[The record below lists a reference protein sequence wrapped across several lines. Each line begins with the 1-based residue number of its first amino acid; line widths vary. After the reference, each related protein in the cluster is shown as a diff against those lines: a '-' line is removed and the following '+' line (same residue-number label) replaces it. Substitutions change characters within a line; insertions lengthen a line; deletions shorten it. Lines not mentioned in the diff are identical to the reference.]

1 MLEIHGSS
9 RIPETR
15 GALGYQGNTG
25 AIGPIGP
32 TGPTGSTGSTG
43 PTGPT
48 GDYITDISLFGHCF
62 PTPPLEGSNQPGCA
76 WRMGKYGMS
85 EAGDYKIFGDPRYNS
100 GAGRVRVYKKG
111 NTGGGAGWSL
121 DVDLSPT
128 GVGPHWQTGRDTDIA
143 IFDNG
148 DVVVVAGAMGAEVD
162 GDATGAVYVWKRD
175 YSTEVWSQVQ
185 EIEAPGVEST
195 WRRVGMGSCLVDAKT
210 NSLFFSKPWSG
221 GSDPQSAF
229 IWHFTTSDNGT
240 TWAEDTD
247 WTAKTLDD
255 IRGWNIY
262 SGEPG
267 GFSTSSIN
275 ENRMIL
281 ASHYDDT
288 YRGGITIYEYENE
301 TWERKY
307 YEQGDCTYPHVNC
320 NMQWYKPSLGLG
332 SSIHNNIAV
341 AGAPQIRYDKE
352 GDSYN
357 GAVWVY
363 RKNLA
368 GAWYNSQIITNPF
381 PEEGANFGHGV
392 DVWND
397 TIVIGAPGA
406 GSNNNS
412 TDGSPGRVYI
422 YKETGFDSNVG
433 GAGTDPYD
441 APVFVLEHTI
451 LPIREY
457 VRIDDDGGL
466 NGSGLGAT
474 VVYQGQDISVGCFAG
489 FTANSRGS
497 CHILSKDYLNFSI
510 SEHDALRG
518 RGPGTGYDN
527 ATLQYSIG
535 VSGARGAT
543 GEDFNPIYNIIN
555 ASESLDHGRLF
566 KERNGPTAHFRSL
579 TVSGRSISIN
589 SSNDDCTI
597 QFSGLS
603 GGPAGSGIIGNT
615 GELLYLFSGSSAEG
629 ALNTNW
635 DGRRLVARLE
645 NYRESLD
652 GNNSL
657 YTPENTIDAVD
668 AEFLEGS
675 SVPFT
680 SISNLDDKKIIKS
693 GLHMGSTSDNDGNSA
708 DVIHRFSNIV
718 FDESYNSPS
727 ILGSCCL
734 CTGRPGDPTYTQPAC
749 LDYTTEAYCEAIGGL
764 FDVSACVER
773 PEGPYCYSEGSCC
786 VNGGCIET
794 TSENCLKFG
803 GFFIDTKTCDEV
815 EYILGGCPEPCE
827 DRAACCIDNVC
838 YKFTEEEC
846 SFSSNSTFHP
856 DETCDS
862 FNCCLGSQMGGCC
875 VNEICYETTPLICSK
890 MRSDN
895 GSPGVFWGVGSS
907 CGGPKRNT
915 TAYAPY
921 ECLKDDGTISEP
933 LDESGN
939 CTDGSPP
946 PCTEACPGWT
956 QHRPEVLSCNDGNEC
971 ACPGN
976 NCPCQVG
983 SCQGS
988 GETQSSGTMILADTS
1003 CWECCCEGT
1012 PPDIDFLQGA
1022 CCSSDGSGDCTDT
1035 DLFSCSLD
1043 DGIFMESQL
1052 CDNIDCSFGACCNDY
1067 RGTCAEDVIGIVCEG
1082 PNLTWHGT
1090 DSTCNSIMYL
1100 DEINH
1105 AVTSRILD
1113 GRIDPTG
1120 SIHNSFNPGFMQ
1132 HRDWP
1137 GFLGDKWAY
1146 HCNYNVTCTDECQVS
1161 PCKYPQSGDLPP
1173 CNHCQGCYIDSG
1185 WFKWPSTFGLY
1196 TGNIDYDCTS
1206 CTKRGRCCMGPMYW
1220 GDWLFLIRINNTGD
1234 CEDCG
1239 SNGGPMTAAER
1250 IAEWLA
1256 GLNLGTSVVDSC
1268 EFTHAACDAHMGY
1281 FEPIDTNLNGPDAPA
1296 APAAAGAGGFGCC
1309 GQDCGEYDPT
1319 WADQCDLD
1327 YIVCCTQGGDG
1338 VVDTYLNEDTGDIEP
1353 ITSWEQ
1359 CLNYDLET
1367 SGKLGIPLSPRFKTI
1382 EEVPDHIKENL
1393 GCGLNAW
1400 GACCG
1405 CVYNPY
1411 NGQYYPQCVMTEG
1424 PGQCHSLFGGQW
1436 AGTNT
1441 MCMHNSLCQGNG
1453 IPHGGNI
1460 GGWTCHECQ
1469 GNTVDCGSIYGGG
1482 GGPDDPSGEDP
1493 TIIII
1498 DDGVYDDC
1506 QPPGCGCCPDCFGCG
1521 GDPGPIGG
1529 HDGPDTPG
1537 GGGGG
1542 YGGGPDIGE
1551 GDWEWLEYECAGGTD
1566 GNCNV
1571 WRGET
1576 THGEF
1581 DVGEDPHDE
1590 GGGGMGQG
1598 CVEPIEMECVGCSV
1612 PETGCVD
1619 MWGGEHT
1626 GGCDGCGGGDDWD
1639 PCLTCDPDI

>member
-25 AIGPIGP
+25 ASGPI
-32 TGPTGSTGSTG
+32 GPTGSTGSTGPIG

-48 GDYITDISLFGHCF
+48 GDYITDISQFGHCF
-62 PTPPLEGSNQPGCA
+62 PTPPLEGSNDSGD
-76 WRMGKYGMS
+76 WRFGKFGMS

-128 GVGPHWQTGRDTDIA
+128 GVGSNWQTGRNADIA

-148 DVVVVAGAMGAEVD
+148 DVVVVAGAMGAEV
-162 GDATGAVYVWKRD
+162 GGNATGAVYVWKRD
-175 YSTEVWSQVQ
+175 YSTEVWTQVQ
-185 EIEAPGVEST
+185 EIRPEDVAST
-195 WRRVGMGSCLVDAKT
+195 WRDVGKGACLVDAKT
-210 NSLFFSKPWSG
+210 NSLFFSKGIPPG
-221 GSDPQSAF
+221 GSSDPQSVF
-229 IWHFTTSDNGT
+229 IWHYTTSDNGT

-247 WTAKTLDD
+247 WTAKTLDE
-255 IRGWNIY
+255 IRGWDKY
-262 SGEPG
+262 SGEAGPFG
-267 GFSTSSIN
+267 HSKIN
-275 ENRMIL
+275 ENRMLL
-281 ASHYDDT
+281 AAHSDDA

-301 TWERKY
+301 IWERKY
-307 YEQGDCTYPHVNC
+307 YEQGDCTYPHVDC
-320 NMQWYKPSLGLG
+320 NQQVWSPSLAMG
-332 SSIHNNIAV
+332 SSIHNNIAA
-341 AGAPQIRYDKE
+341 AGAPQIRHHK
-352 GDSYN
+352 GGFYN

-381 PEEGANFGHGV
+381 PEDGANFGFGV
-392 DVWND
+392 AVWND
-397 TIVIGAPGA
+397 TIMIGAPGA
-406 GSNNNS
+406 GSNNDSSDN
-412 TDGSPGRVYI
+412 SPGRVYI
-422 YKETGFDSNVG
+422 YKETDFDPDSG
-433 GAGTDPYD
+433 
-441 APVFVLEHTI
+441 APVFELAHII
-451 LPIREY
+451 LPTREHIR
-457 VRIDDDGGL
+457 I
-466 NGSGLGAT
+466 NGSVLDGNGFGAAI
-474 VVYQGQDISVGCFAG
+474 VYEGKDISVGCMRG
-489 FTANSRGS
+489 FTGDNRGS
-497 CHILSKDYLNFSI
+497 AHILSKDYLNFSI
-510 SEHDALRG
+510 SEHDAL
-518 RGPGTGYDN
+518 YNN

-543 GEDFNPIYNIIN
+543 GEDFNPLYDIIN

-566 KERNGPTAHFRSL
+566 KERNGATAHFRSL
-579 TVSGRSISIN
+579 TVSGRDISIN

-597 QFSGLS
+597 QFSGS
-603 GGPAGSGIIGNT
+603 EETAGSGIVGNT
-615 GELLYLFSGSSAEG
+615 GELLYIFSGSSAEG

-680 SISNLDDKKIIKS
+680 NIGTLGDNKIIKS
-693 GLHMGSTSDNDGNSA
+693 GLHMGSTLDNDGNSV

-764 FDVSACVER
+764 FDNSACIER

-846 SFSSNSTFHP
+846 SFSPNSTFHP

-915 TAYAPY
+915 TTYAPY
-921 ECLKDDGTISEP
+921 NCLMEDGAISEP
-933 LDESGN
+933 LDENGN
-939 CTDGSPP
+939 CADGNPP
-946 PCTEACPGWT
+946 PCTSQCPGWT
-956 QHRPEVLSCNDGNEC
+956 QIRPEVLSCNDGNEC
-971 ACPGN
+971 ACDGH
-976 NCPCQVG
+976 NCPCPVG
-983 SCQGS
+983 NCQGS

-1052 CDNIDCSFGACCNDY
+1052 CENIDCSLGACCNDY

-1082 PNLTWHGT
+1082 PNLTWHGAN
-1090 DSTCNSIMYL
+1090 STCNSIMYL
-1100 DEINH
+1100 DDNNY
-1105 AVTSRILD
+1105 AVMTRILD
-1113 GRIDPTG
+1113 PRVDPTN
-1120 SIHNSFNPGFMQ
+1120 SIHNSFNTGFMQ
-1132 HRDWP
+1132 YRDWP
-1137 GFLGDKWAY
+1137 GFLGDQWPY
-1146 HCNYNVTCTDECQVS
+1146 HCNTAVTCTDECQVG
-1161 PCKYPQSGDLPP
+1161 PCDVEEST

-1185 WFKWPSTFGLY
+1185 WFKWPSMLGLY
-1196 TGNIDYDCTS
+1196 TGNIDYECTS
-1206 CTKRGRCCMGPMYW
+1206 CAKRGRCCMGPMYW
-1220 GDWLFLIRINNTGD
+1220 GDWQFLLRLNNTGD
-1234 CEDCG
+1234 CEDC
-1239 SNGGPMTAAER
+1239 SSDGGPMTAAER
-1250 IAEWLA
+1250 IEEWLA
-1256 GLNLGTSVVDSC
+1256 GLDLGTSVVDSC
-1268 EFTHAACDAHMGY
+1268 EYTHAACDAHMGY
-1281 FEPIDTNLNGPDAPA
+1281 FEPIDTNLHGPDSPDSGNNEA
-1296 APAAAGAGGFGCC
+1296 AEGCC
-1309 GQDCGEYDPT
+1309 GQDCGDDDPT
-1319 WADQCDLD
+1319 WTDQCDLD

-1338 VVDTYLNEDTGDIEP
+1338 VVDTYTNEDGDIVP

-1359 CLNYDLET
+1359 CLNYDLAT
-1367 SGKLGIPLSPRFKTI
+1367 SGKLGIPLSPRFKTV
-1382 EEVPDHIKENL
+1382 EEVPYNIKENL
-1393 GCGLNAW
+1393 GCGSNDW

-1405 CVYNPY
+1405 CVHIGD
-1411 NGQYYPQCVMTEG
+1411 GQFQSQCVMTEG
-1424 PGQCHSLFGGQW
+1424 PGDCHSVYGGQW
-1436 AGTNT
+1436 AGPSTL
-1441 MCMHNSLCQGNG
+1441 CMHNTLCQSNG
-1453 IPHGGNI
+1453 IPHGGII
-1460 GGWTCHECQ
+1460 GGWMCHECQ
-1469 GNTVDCGSIYGGG
+1469 GNTVDCSSIYVPGE
-1482 GGPDDPSGEDP
+1482 PDDPSGGDP
-1493 TIIII
+1493 TIG
-1498 DDGVYDDC
+1498 DPPDGIFDDC
-1506 QPPGCGCCPDCFGCG
+1506 EPPGCGCCPDCFGCQG
-1521 GDPGPIGG
+1521 NDGPIGG
-1529 HDGPDTPG
+1529 HDGPDQPGGGGDDSGGPGDPPGGGGPGDITPCAGGSDGNCNHWTGETEHGEIDPGEDPHNPENGDMGGTCVTPG
-1537 GGGGG
+1537 GGL
-1542 YGGGPDIGE
+1542 PF
-1551 GDWEWLEYECAGGTD
+1551 D
-1566 GNCNV
+1566 GIAADSCV
-1571 WRGET
+1571 QS
-1576 THGEF
+1576 
-1581 DVGEDPHDE
+1581 P
-1590 GGGGMGQG
+1590 GGGG
-1598 CVEPIEMECVGCSV
+1598 
-1612 PETGCVD
+1612 
-1619 MWGGEHT
+1619 
-1626 GGCDGCGGGDDWD
+1626 CDECGGDNNV
-1639 PCLTCDPDI
+1639 PCIGCDPDA